1 MALRPSHVFGMNH
14 PVDYIQS
21 TTIKRNIKMSLE
33 LVLSMGMPPGMHR
46 TTSELVF

>member
-33 LVLSMGMPPGMHR
+33 LVSMEIPPGMRR